1 MAVSSEGH
9 TGQGT
14 VPVPRPTEEGLAF
27 RKVMALSRVHDANC
41 VCIFRSF

>member
-9 TGQGT
+9 AGQGS
-14 VPVPRPTEEGLAF
+14 VPVPRPAEEGLAF
-27 RKVMALSRVHDANC
+27 REVKALSRVHDANC